1 MSDNE
6 ICDATDDNP
15 VSQFFYDGGVLLI
28 LVGLVQCFWG
38 LARVCEHYFCSGLR
52 IMCEELKI
60 PDDVA
65 GATFMAIGSSA
76 ADLIIS
82 VIALFVF
89 KSTIGLGTIIGS
101 EIFNHLAISACC
113 ALATRKPL
121 VLNGNLF
128 TREVVAYGLTL
139 LALCW
144 ALGNGTLKKR
154 EFTECLSVHWYHG
167 FVLMLL
173 YCMYATLTVY
183 YESLYRM
190 YLTRFHPEYHKAYI
204 KGKDEAGAKDLEM
217 SIADK
222 PINKLESSSSDQYQ
236 YQDQDQDQDQTAKP
250 ANGDELKKLDTCELA
265 DKLNAARP
273 APASLSLRQRT
284 ELFVHY
290 VTYPMHL
297 LIYYTVPDP
306 SVPEN
311 RHLYWLTC
319 LMSIA
324 WMGALAEELLYCL
337 SVLGSM
343 IGLHPTLM
351 GITISACG
359 ASMPTLWSS
368 VVVARRGY
376 ADMAISNAM
385 GANVFSVLV
394 GLGLPWFIYPLYI
407 DGVYYIED
415 DGIIPLIML
424 LLASLVS
431 YWLLVRAYNW
441 QIHSWMGWVFLIEY
455 LFIVLL
461 CVFYFFT

>member
-1 MSDNE
+1 MSDNNE
-6 ICDATDDNP
+6 ICDATDDSTVP
-15 VSQFFYDGGVLLI
+15 QFFYDGGVLLLLI
-28 LVGLVQCFWG
+28 GLIQCFWG
-38 LARVCEHYFCSGLR
+38 LARVCEHYFCSALR

-82 VIALFVF
+82 VISLFVF

-121 VLNGNLF
+121 VLKANLF

-139 LALCW
+139 LVLCW
-144 ALGNGTLKKR
+144 ALGNGTFKKR
-154 EFTECLSVHWYHG
+154 KFTECLSVHWYHG
-167 FVLMLL
+167 FVMLLL
-173 YCMYATLTVY
+173 YCGYATFTVY
-183 YESLYRM
+183 YDSLYRL
-190 YLTRFHPEYHKAYI
+190 YLSHYHPDYLVKLIREKNEGTPRDLELPMTDETSNPINEVADSSGEI
-204 KGKDEAGAKDLEM
+204 VESEAGEGIGNDVM
-217 SIADK
+217 
-222 PINKLESSSSDQYQ
+222 
-236 YQDQDQDQDQTAKP
+236 
-250 ANGDELKKLDTCELA
+250 KKLDTRELA
-265 DKLNAARP
+265 LKLASPPRE
-273 APASLSLRQRT
+273 SLSLRQRT
-284 ELFVHY
+284 ELFVTY

-306 SVPEN
+306 SLPKN
-311 RHLYWLTC
+311 RHLYWVTC

-324 WMGALAEELLYCL
+324 WMGGLAEELLYCL
-337 SVLGSM
+337 SVLGNM

-368 VVVARRGY
+368 VVVARKGY

-394 GLGLPWFIYPLYI
+394 GLGLPWFMYPLYI

-415 DGIIPLIML
+415 DGIIPLIL
-424 LLASLVS
+424 LLLSSLIS
-431 YWLLVRAYNW
+431 YWLLVHTYDY
-441 QIHSWMGWVFLIEY
+441 HMHEWMGWVFLLSYI
-455 LFIVLL
+455 LIVLL